1 MSTQSYFLGSEK
13 CFWRFRFLKGN
24 KFSPGVFF
32 LFLGLGLKSPW
43 IHFQKYKKSFLLRK
57 YEKKAYLWEHFLWNN
72 FFNISAKKFH
82 FRKYKEF
89 FWDGFFFIFYYL
101 FIIIIIIIVGG
112 GLGWKEFPKS
122 RAMLA
127 CMPTWSTCHRG
138 LRANVPACQKHPNFS
153 FLHANVPI
161 NVPTYH
167 TVYQCFKLACQHA
180 KRRANFSNIPPT
192 NC

>member
-13 CFWRFRFLKGN
+13 FFWRFRFLKGN

-43 IHFQKYKKSFLLRK
+43 IHFQKCKKSFLLRK
-57 YEKKAYLWEHFLWNN
+57 YKKKLIFENIFFEIIFLILAPISSISGNIRN
-72 FFNISAKKFH
+72 FFGM
-82 FRKYKEF
+82 
-89 FWDGFFFIFYYL
+89 DFFFIFYYL
-101 FIIIIIIIVGG
+101 FIIIIVIIVGG

-192 NC
+192 KC

>member
-1 MSTQSYFLGSEK
+1 MLIFENIFFEIIFLILAPKSSIS
-13 CFWRFRFLKGN
+13 GN
-24 KFSPGVFF
+24 
-32 LFLGLGLKSPW
+32 
-43 IHFQKYKKSFLLRK
+43 IR
-57 YEKKAYLWEHFLWNN
+57 N
-72 FFNISAKKFH
+72 FFGM
-82 FRKYKEF
+82 
-89 FWDGFFFIFYYL
+89 DFFFIFYYL

-127 CMPTWSTCHRG
+127 CMPTWSTCDRG
-138 LRANVPACQKHPNFS
+138 LRANVPACQKHPSFS

-192 NC
+192 KC

>member
-1 MSTQSYFLGSEK
+1 MKKKLIFENIFFEIIFLILAPKSSIS
-13 CFWRFRFLKGN
+13 GN
-24 KFSPGVFF
+24 
-32 LFLGLGLKSPW
+32 
-43 IHFQKYKKSFLLRK
+43 IR
-57 YEKKAYLWEHFLWNN
+57 N
-72 FFNISAKKFH
+72 FFGM
-82 FRKYKEF
+82 
-89 FWDGFFFIFYYL
+89 DFFFIFYYL
-101 FIIIIIIIVGG
+101 FIIIIVIIVGG